1 MKKLVYVL
9 LAASLVAIIVGVL
22 IDIEKLYMGAIVF
35 GGCMIGSLIGD
46 GLRKANRLTA

>member
-35 GGCMIGSLIGD
+35 GGCMIGSLIGAWIKE
-46 GLRKANRLTA
+46 RE